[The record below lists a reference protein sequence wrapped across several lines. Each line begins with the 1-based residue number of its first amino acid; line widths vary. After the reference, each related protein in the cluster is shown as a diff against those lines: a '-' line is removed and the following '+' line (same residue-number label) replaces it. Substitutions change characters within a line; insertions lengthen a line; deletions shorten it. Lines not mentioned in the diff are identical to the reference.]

1 MRGHNADRWRCLF
14 SVCLSALLAL
24 VALSTSSAPDAAD
37 MPARGDD
44 DGTGTLRRAAKAA
57 QNVSY
62 TGVRSVVTRTGA
74 DGVTTDRIEVVH
86 HPGEGTRVSSAADKS
101 GSRRLLLRSSPALLR
116 LDTRALEVLESNF
129 RIVRG
134 GSGAICGRSVT
145 MVKAVR
151 EDGTLAGRFWVDDA
165 TGVPM
170 RKEVRDR
177 AGEVVHSTVFAAVEI
192 GSVGRSDTR
201 ADVRAEPWDDVVS
214 ERERSRL
221 RDAGWHLPERLSWD
235 LQLLNAW
242 STRESGRRVVHLVY
256 SDGVS
261 AVSVFVQRGRLSTES
276 VGTSSGWQPVV
287 VDGGTVYV
295 SDTGQQRRVWESG
308 GYVYTVLANTPP
320 ATVETVEERLP
331 GPAEGFWP
339 RVERGFL
346 RMGSWL
352 VG

>member
-1 MRGHNADRWRCLF
+1 MRGGNAHRWRFLL

-24 VALSTSSAPDAAD
+24 VALSAASAPDAAD
-37 MPARGDD
+37 VPARGDD
-44 DGTGTLRRAAKAA
+44 DGTGILRRAAKAA

-62 TGVRSVVTRTGA
+62 TGVRSVATRVGSN
-74 DGVTTDRIEVVH
+74 GVTTERIEVVH
-86 HPGEGTRVSSAADKS
+86 RPGEGTRVSAAA

-116 LDTRALEVLESNF
+116 LDTRALEILESNF

-134 GSGAICGRSVT
+134 GSGVVCGRPVT
-145 MVKAVR
+145 VVKAVR

-165 TGVPM
+165 TGLPM
-170 RKEVRDR
+170 RKETRDR
-177 AGEVVHSTVFAAVEI
+177 AGGVVHATVFATVEI
-192 GSVGRSDTR
+192 GAAGSSGAR
-201 ADVRAEPWDDVVS
+201 ADARAEPWDDVVS

-235 LQLLNAW
+235 LRLLNAR

-261 AVSVFVQRGRLSTES
+261 AVSVFVQRGRLSAES
-276 VGTSSGWQPVV
+276 VGTSGGWQPVV

-308 GYVYTVLANTPP
+308 GYVYTILANAPP
-320 ATVETVEERLP
+320 AAVETAEERLP
-331 GPAEGFWP
+331 GPAEGVWP